1 MSRKL
6 VTAPASEPV
15 TLTEA
20 KAFLRV
26 DSSADDTL
34 IGDLIAAARDL
45 VETSLGRRLVTQTWQ
60 LTLDAFP
67 ADARGGDAA
76 IRVPYPP
83 FASVTTLK
91 YRAGAGTLTT
101 WGSSNYVADIQSTPG
116 RVYPALGVSWP
127 ETWELPNAVELVFV
141 CGTAVADV
149 PGAIKTGIKMIVA
162 DVYERRELAGLG
174 RAEAILSRYRIPD
187 FGA

>member
-1 MSRKL
+1 MARKL
-6 VTAPASEPV
+6 ITAPASEPV

-45 VETSLGRRLVTQTWQ
+45 VETSLNRRLVSQSWQ

-67 ADARGGDAA
+67 GAGIA

-83 FASVTTLK
+83 FVSVTTLK
-91 YRAGAGTLTT
+91 YRAADGTLTT
-101 WGSSNYVADIQSTPG
+101 WGASNYVADIQSTPG
-116 RVYPALGVSWP
+116 RVYPATGISWP
-127 ETWELPNAVELVFV
+127 EVWDLPNAVELVFA
-141 CGTAVADV
+141 CGAAVADV
-149 PGAIKTGIKMIVA
+149 PGSIKTGIKMIVA

-187 FGA
+187 FGS